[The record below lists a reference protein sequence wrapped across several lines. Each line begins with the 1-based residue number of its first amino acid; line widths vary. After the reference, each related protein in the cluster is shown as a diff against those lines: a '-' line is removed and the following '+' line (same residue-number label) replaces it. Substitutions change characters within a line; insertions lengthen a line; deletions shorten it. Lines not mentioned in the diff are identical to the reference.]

1 MFDWV
6 IYRPLKILKFQSEAK
21 WEEIIA
27 IVTTCTV
34 FLIDFERQ
42 DFCISGNEN
51 GSYKVLVV

>member
-27 IVTTCTV
+27 IVTTYTV
-34 FLIDFERQ
+34 FLIDFEKTRFLYLRQ
-42 DFCISGNEN
+42 
-51 GSYKVLVV
+51 